1 MENIDMEK
9 SKVYIKTD
17 DKNRIT
23 RCEGGY
29 TMNNIENIDEW
40 QLIDE
45 GYGDKYNLCQNHYFE
60 KPIIDENGCHNYI
73 YENGVVREATEAEL
87 YVELNSFPI
96 TEQEPTEIE
105 KLNARIDELTLENEF
120 LSDCLVEI
128 AQIVYA

>member
-45 GYGDKYNLCQNHYFE
+45 GYGDKYNLCQSHYFAGGLYTDDGIYRY
-60 KPIIDENGCHNYI
+60 K
-73 YENGVVREATEAEL
+73 YENGIAVLRAEDEIEADRAEL
-87 YVELNSFPI
+87 PEETPSEE
-96 TEQEPTEIE
+96 TETNIAVWDEMAVAIAEGVNEI
-105 KLNARIDELTLENEF
+105 
-120 LSDCLVEI
+120 
-128 AQIVYA
+128 